1 MPFQIWKIEINYENL
16 LLSLTSTEVKF
27 LLKSQNG
34 VMQMKEHRKSI
45 LLLAATAVL
54 WSLGGVL
61 IKWVQLNALAIAG
74 LRSLIAFAFIMIA
87 FRPRL
92 RISPIKITGGF
103 VYAAVVILF
112 VSANKLTTA
121 ANAILLQYTAPVYV
135 ALLGYWFLKEK
146 ITRTDWIAISMVLCG
161 MVLFFLD
168 KLSAGDMLGNIV
180 AILSGVAFAWL
191 VLLMRKQ
198 KNESPLDSVILGNL
212 ITAII
217 CLPFYFQSSID
228 ARSWTGLLLLGV
240 VQLGLSYVLYAYAI
254 RHVSAIEAILIP
266 VIEPILNPI
275 WVLIFLGET
284 PGFWAIIG
292 GIIVIGSLT
301 YRSTVQIWGKKAV
314 GFEPEANGLE

>member
-1 MPFQIWKIEINYENL
+1 M
-16 LLSLTSTEVKF
+16 V
-27 LLKSQNG
+27 
-34 VMQMKEHRKSI
+34 EHRKSVLYLI
-45 LLLAATAVL
+45 ATAVL

-61 IKWVQLNALAIAG
+61 IKWVSLSALAIAG

-87 FRPRL
+87 FRPKL
-92 RISPIKITGGF
+92 KISPIKVIGGF
-103 VYAAVVILF
+103 AYAAVVILF

-121 ANAILLQYTAPVYV
+121 ANAILLQYTAPIYV
-135 ALLGYWFLKEK
+135 AILGHWFLKEK
-146 ITRTDWIAISMVLCG
+146 ITRTDWISIIMVFCG

-168 KLSAGDMLGNIV
+168 KLSTGDMLGNIV

-198 KNESPLDSVILGNL
+198 KNESPLDSVIWGNL

-217 CLPFYFQSSID
+217 CIPFYFGQSINTQ
-228 ARSWTGLLLLGV
+228 SWIGLLLLGI
-240 VQLGLSYVLYAYAI
+240 VQLGISYVLYAYAI
-254 RHVSAIEAILIP
+254 RHVSAIEGILIP

-284 PGFWAIIG
+284 PGYWAIIG

-301 YRSTVQIWGKKAV
+301 YRSTVQIWGKRA
-314 GFEPEANGLE
+314 A